1 MKKSILVLVTTLVV
15 AMTVY
20 AASSGPA
27 GAAGTDTSC
36 ADGTPT
42 TARNVPYVDDPVSPL
57 QQLDV
62 DGFEPTKGCGPA
74 PVVIWVHGGG
84 WRAGDKRN
92 EPDKAELFNRLGYV
106 FVSVN
111 YRLSNPPGAAS
122 RPIHPAHAQDV
133 GAAVAWVEEHI
144 AEYGGDGHELAF
156 LGHSAGGHLVSLVGT
171 DPSYVE
177 DAGGDAAALR
187 CVISNDTE
195 GYDLV
200 ERSASSEVGRRLV
213 ANAFGPDP
221 AAYPGAS
228 PINHVGERDEP
239 VDLLVITRGTPR
251 RIAAALAFATAAEDA
266 GSSVDV
272 LEARGLTH
280 RDVNHLLGTDGD
292 TVITPAVTSFLE
304 RCLPVS

>member
-27 GAAGTDTSC
+27 GAAADTDC
-36 ADGTPT
+36 ADGTPS
-42 TARNVPYVDDPVSPL
+42 TARNVAYVDDPVSPL

-62 DGFEPTKGCGPA
+62 YGFAPTKGCEPA
-74 PVVIWVHGGG
+74 PVVMWVHGGG

-92 EPDKAELFNRLGYV
+92 EPDKVELFNGLGYV

-111 YRLSNPPGAAS
+111 YRLSSPPGAAD

-133 GAAVAWVEEHI
+133 GAAVAWVEDNI
-144 AEYGGDGHELAF
+144 ADYGGDGDELAL

-171 DPSYVE
+171 DPQYI
-177 DAGGDAAALR
+177 DDGGGSPGAVK

-200 ERSASSEVGRRLV
+200 ERAAQGGRTQRLL
-213 ANAFGPDP
+213 ANAFGPDESTY
-221 AAYPGAS
+221 AGAS
-228 PINHVGERDEP
+228 PITHVGDRDEP
-239 VDLLVITRGTPR
+239 VDFLVITRGTPR
-251 RIAAALAFATAAEDA
+251 RVAAAQTFATAAEDA
-266 GSSVDV
+266 GSSVEV
-272 LEARGLTH
+272 LEATGLTH
-280 RDVNHLLGTDGD
+280 ADVNRLVGTTDD
-292 TVITPAVTSFLE
+292 TVITPAVTTFLDD
-304 RCLPVS
+304 CLGLR

>member
-15 AMTVY
+15 AMVVY

-42 TARNVPYVDDPVSPL
+42 TARNVAYVDDPVSPL

-62 DGFEPTKGCGPA
+62 YGFEPSKRCEPA

-92 EPDKAELFNRLGYV
+92 EPDKVELFNGLGYV

-111 YRLSNPPGAAS
+111 YRLSTPPGATD

-133 GAAVAWVEEHI
+133 GAAVAWVEENI
-144 AEYGGDGHELAF
+144 AGYGGDGDELAF

-171 DPSYVE
+171 DPSYIE
-177 DAGGDAAALR
+177 DAGADASALQ

-200 ERSASSEVGRRLV
+200 ERSTSSEAGQRLV

-221 AAYPGAS
+221 AAYSDAS
-228 PINHVGERDEP
+228 PINHVGDRDEP
-239 VDLLVITRGTPR
+239 VDVLVITRGTPR
-251 RIAAALAFATAAEDA
+251 RVAAAQAFATAAEGA

-272 LEARGLTH
+272 LEASGLTH
-280 RDVNHLLGTDGD
+280 SDVNRLVGADGD
-292 TVITPAVTSFLE
+292 TVITPAVTAFLE
-304 RCLPVS
+304 RCL